1 MPVNPMKVGEQISAM
16 RKAKQ
21 LTQAE
26 LGERL
31 SVSFQ
36 AVSKWERGETLPD
49 TAILVDLANVLETT
63 VDSIL
68 SGGERITSFSR
79 RITIRQIREGIE
91 CFERL
96 GELLGKD
103 NLFYIGAIEG
113 VDRKMNIEMEN
124 SISDPFTKEAMIA
137 EAAIQNILKGAY
149 VDISDIQKE
158 FQHEHWI
165 KIVSEFAAKHGI
177 K

>member
-1 MPVNPMKVGEQISAM
+1 MTVEPKKVGGQIAM
-16 RKAKQ
+16 LRKVKQ

-31 SVSFQ
+31 GVSFQ

-49 TAILVDLANVLETT
+49 VGILPDLAAVLETT

-68 SGGERITSFSR
+68 NGGEKMTAYKRK
-79 RITIRQIREGIE
+79 ITIEQMREGIE
-91 CFERL
+91 CFVRM

-113 VDRKMNIEMEN
+113 ADRKMNIDLEQAL
-124 SISDPFTKEAMIA
+124 SDSYTKEAMIA
-137 EAAIQNILKGAY
+137 EATEQNIMNGAY
-149 VDISDIQKE
+149 LDLSDVKKS
-158 FQHEHWI
+158 FQHEHW
-165 KIVSEFAAKHGI
+165 VQNVTEFAKKYGI

>member
-1 MPVNPMKVGEQISAM
+1 MAVNAEKVGKQIAVL

-21 LTQAE
+21 LTQVE

-31 SVSFQ
+31 GVSFQ

-49 TAILVDLANVLETT
+49 IGLLPDLAAVLETT

-68 SGGERITSFSR
+68 NGGEKMTAFKRK
-79 RITIRQIREGIE
+79 ITIAQMREGIE
-91 CFERL
+91 CFVRM

-103 NLFYIGAIEG
+103 NLFYVGAIEG
-113 VDRKMNIEMEN
+113 VDRKMNVEMEQYL
-124 SISDPFTKEAMIA
+124 SDSYTKDAMIA
-137 EAAIQNILKGAY
+137 EATEQNIMNGAY
-149 VDISDIQKE
+149 VDLSDIKKG
-158 FQHEHWI
+158 FQHEHWV
-165 KIVSEFAAKHGI
+165 KNVTEFAQKYGI